1 MRTALIAG
9 VVAMLVSAASA
20 TAAFVVTS
28 KNIKNGTIE
37 LVDVSAHA
45 KRALKGQR
53 GPRGAAGDAGATG
66 EQGATGERGP
76 AGLPGPS
83 GERGPAGEQGPRGE
97 QGLQGPPGR
106 SSQYVNAY
114 SEQRSVAPGS
124 FGFVN
129 AICPADTIV
138 VGGGFATQSVGTAK
152 LVPTNSYPVT
162 MGDGRPAWYVVMHNI
177 GPATESFWAV
187 AYCVRMT

>member
-45 KRALKGQR
+45 KRALNGQR

-66 EQGATGERGP
+66 EQG
-76 AGLPGPS
+76 
-83 GERGPAGEQGPRGE
+83 PRGE

-106 SSQYVNAY
+106 SPQYVNAY

-124 FGFVN
+124 FAFVN